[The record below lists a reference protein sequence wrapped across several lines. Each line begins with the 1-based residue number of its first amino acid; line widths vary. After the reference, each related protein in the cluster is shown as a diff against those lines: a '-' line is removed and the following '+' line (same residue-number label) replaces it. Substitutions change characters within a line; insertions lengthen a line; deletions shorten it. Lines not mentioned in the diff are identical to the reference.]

1 MRIDIVVP
9 NQGADAVKAIRAGPL
24 LEKMGFAG
32 LWLTDHVIGADEYRH
47 YGGQWMEILSAL
59 AFLAS
64 STSRVRLGTGIL
76 VLPYRNPVLTAKMIA
91 TIDQLSG
98 GRVDLGVGTGYA
110 RTEFEALGV
119 GPLHEERG
127 RVTDECLDVIKKC
140 WAGGAVAASGSRF
153 SFDAVE
159 FSPQPAQNPSV
170 PIWVGSRGV
179 GRLPLRRAAQYG
191 DYWHPVRVTPE
202 ELIDASNFI
211 DDLAGRRV
219 RRSAR
224 LVFGQAKPTEAVVE
238 AIESYRAAGCEQVA
252 IDFRCE
258 SLSIYLKLAE
268 QLSMRLMLV

>member
-1 MRIDIVVP
+1 MENHERRAEGVR
-9 NQGADAVKAIRAGPL
+9 AVARVACACHTVWDEL
-24 LEKMGFAG
+24 LWDG
-32 LWLTDHVIGADEYRH
+32 RH
-47 YGGQWMEILSAL
+47 QCP
-59 AFLAS
+59 
-64 STSRVRLGTGIL
+64 RLGLGSS
-76 VLPYRNPVLTAKMIA
+76 VERAA
-91 TIDQLSG
+91 
-98 GRVDLGVGTGYA
+98 VDT
-110 RTEFEALGV
+110 
-119 GPLHEERG
+119 
-127 RVTDECLDVIKKC
+127 
-140 WAGGAVAASGSRF
+140 GGAVAASGSRF